1 MKIYVTG
8 TTSGLGQA
16 IKDEIKKTYIYPT
29 IIDLNKPDYDL
40 SLNLDNYIKDDFDVY
55 INNAHYSFAQT
66 ELLYKLVEVNK
77 NRECH
82 IINIGSVSSDGD
94 RKIVNHYAIEKTAL
108 EKACTQLSL
117 INSKCKISLVKPG
130 RMNTKMVKHIDAPKL
145 DTKEVAR
152 VILWMINQPRH
163 INIKSISVDI
173 MQELK

>member
-8 TTSGLGQA
+8 TTSGLGQT
-16 IKDEIKKTYIYPT
+16 IKEEIKKTYIYPN
-29 IIDLNKPDYDL
+29 IIDLNKPDYNL

-77 NRECH
+77 DRECH

-94 RKIVNHYAIEKTAL
+94 RKTVNHYAIEKTAL

-130 RMNTKMVKHIDAPKL
+130 RMNTKMVQHIDAPKL

-152 VILWMINQPRH
+152 VILWMITQPRH